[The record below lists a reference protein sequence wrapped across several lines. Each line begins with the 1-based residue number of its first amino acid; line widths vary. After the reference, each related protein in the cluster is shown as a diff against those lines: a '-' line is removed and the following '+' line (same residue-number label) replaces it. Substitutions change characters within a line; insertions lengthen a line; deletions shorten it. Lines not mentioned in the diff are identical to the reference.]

1 MLINQGVRSRFNINQ
16 YPNIVE
22 DITLQRVG
30 KVSFC
35 RYVNISVCL
44 SASALISDSSV
55 TATTTFYQV
64 QAKCKGVATPKY
76 P

>member
-1 MLINQGVRSRFNINQ
+1 MLINQGVRSRFNGNE

-22 DITLQRVG
+22 DITLQPVG

-35 RYVNISVCL
+35 RDVNISVSR

-55 TATTTFYQV
+55 TATTTF
-64 QAKCKGVATPKY
+64 
-76 P
+76 